1 MPSQQT
7 NPTQDPW
14 LEISGQESFPS
25 LTEEFQAIRRTLEMY
40 ANARPRASHE
50 ENEEINDSEL
60 EREQEEERRNRN
72 RHLRPL
78 SLSEQSLSQPE
89 PGLFSGNR
97 RAGTGLADGRRRT
110 IIRISQPSRLSQ
122 ALSASDESNRYQ
134 LILNDEAPLA
144 VAGQTEEQ
152 YISDW
157 EDAELIAFFN
167 DESPFDL
174 DELPASDVGSQ
185 RTFIR
190 RVMQPQANGISW
202 LLAEIRQAG
211 NWRRRSR
218 LSTMTSANE
227 EDRSAHDQISSA
239 LHRLESQQTEL
250 IAYIQ
255 RNQGSRERLL
265 DDDEEEDTAE
275 DGVLSDTTVTPSSA
289 VLLSD
294 SVVDS
299 QVRFMM
305 RLQRLQEQIGTDS
318 QGEVGD
324 RDRFQLPT
332 SEERNPFQRL
342 LRNYEDNFN
351 QNESS
356 AEISRSPSTQV
367 LPYSRPD
374 LTPPMFLPLERRTA
388 STKLVMARSK
398 SEQMRSKEISWV
410 REGVRF
416 RGRLVIPPA
425 RETNLRDRYNLI
437 SNLHRE
443 CVVDFRIRQVDT
455 EHNHISCILN
465 RKPGTIEAE
474 ELWEGEMLEGPYSL
488 GEEEDDLE
496 VYKITSYWQQLY
508 PNHTLNGTSM
518 LWKMQDGSGKTPR
531 ALEYASPK
539 EMQTKASRE
548 YVWLLLKESVR
559 GGGDSKNK
567 SQLFLSVRRSDGVVE
582 GCMDRK
588 HNGTL
593 LMFLRPEGLS
603 ARGGLPDISRR

>member
-14 LEISGQESFPS
+14 LEISGQESFSS

-40 ANARPRASHE
+40 ANARPRTSHE
-50 ENEEINDSEL
+50 ENEEIDDSEL
-60 EREQEEERRNRN
+60 EQEQEEGRRNRN

-78 SLSEQSLSQPE
+78 SLPEQSLSQPE
-89 PGLFSGNR
+89 SGLFSGNR
-97 RAGTGLADGRRRT
+97 RVGTGLADGRRRT
-110 IIRISQPSRLSQ
+110 IVRSSQPSRLSQ

-167 DESPFDL
+167 DESPFDF
-174 DELPASDVGSQ
+174 DELPASEVGSQ

-190 RVMQPQANGISW
+190 RVMQPQANGFSW

-227 EDRSAHDQISSA
+227 EDRSAHDQISTA
-239 LHRLESQQTEL
+239 LQRLESQQTEL

-265 DDDEEEDTAE
+265 DDDDEEATPE

-299 QVRFMM
+299 QVRFML

-332 SEERNPFQRL
+332 SEERHTFQRL
-342 LRNYEDNFN
+342 SRTYEDSFN
-351 QNESS
+351 QNEPSL
-356 AEISRSPSTQV
+356 ETSRSTNTQV

-374 LTPPMFLPLERRTA
+374 PTPPMFLPLDRRTV

-398 SEQMRSKEISWV
+398 REQMRSKEVSWV

-425 RETNLRDRYNLI
+425 REANLRDRYNLI

-455 EHNHISCILN
+455 DRNRISCILN

-496 VYKITSYWQQLY
+496 VYKITSHWQQLY

-518 LWKMQDGSGKTPR
+518 LWKMQDGSGKTPC

-539 EMQTKASRE
+539 EMQAKASRE
-548 YVWLLLKESVR
+548 YVWLLLRESVR
-559 GGGDSKNK
+559 DGDNKNK

-588 HNGTL
+588 HSGTL

-603 ARGGLPDISRR
+603 ARGGYPDISRR